1 MMLACCS
8 GVPKAVGPTEPKPSP
23 ASQTPSPKLSG
34 PGPWSGWASS
44 RGRSLPSSPRFL
56 AGVRDM
62 DRRFD
67 AAVKSAV
74 LSQKVDQ
81 GRRPRR
87 LRSTRRAGVG
97 RESRRALCWH
107 RPPVLYP
114 RGATRAKL
122 CKCCQGQ
129 TPQNFDRVLA
139 AACLY
144 RDMLSCQTHLSESAM
159 MAQHSD
165 VGRRRRLQKPY
176 QSLRARAYPWKLQDC
191 TLDHL
196 CRG

>member
-1 MMLACCS
+1 MS
-8 GVPKAVGPTEPKPSP
+8 I
-23 ASQTPSPKLSG
+23 LSG
-34 PGPWSGWASS
+34 PA
-44 RGRSLPSSPRFL
+44 RSH
-56 AGVRDM
+56 
-62 DRRFD
+62 
-67 AAVKSAV
+67 KSAV

-144 RDMLSCQTHLSESAM
+144 RDMLILRRTTWALFGVLP
-159 MAQHSD
+159 SD
-165 VGRRRRLQKPY
+165 CMQNCIFRSHFGLRCVIRYSTCRNLQ
-176 QSLRARAYPWKLQDC
+176 RACMKVKN
-191 TLDHL
+191 
-196 CRG
+196 

>member
-1 MMLACCS
+1 MVYAHHSCILHTLVLYLDLAT
-8 GVPKAVGPTEPKPSP
+8 VRADLQAAPHDPSP
-23 ASQTPSPKLSG
+23 LQAAATH
-34 PGPWSGWASS
+34 S
-44 RGRSLPSSPRFL
+44 RGEGPARGQLLARLRASPATSTRSERPLRCPQACRNH
-56 AGVRDM
+56 
-62 DRRFD
+62 
-67 AAVKSAV
+67 V

-87 LRSTRRAGVG
+87 LRSTRRAGVV

-144 RDMLSCQTHLSESAM
+144 RDMLDLNLVQ
-159 MAQHSD
+159 
-165 VGRRRRLQKPY
+165 
-176 QSLRARAYPWKLQDC
+176 
-191 TLDHL
+191 
-196 CRG
+196 

>member
-1 MMLACCS
+1 MAML
-8 GVPKAVGPTEPKPSP
+8 
-23 ASQTPSPKLSG
+23 
-34 PGPWSGWASS
+34 
-44 RGRSLPSSPRFL
+44 RGRFRWVAPRVL
-56 AGVRDM
+56 
-62 DRRFD
+62 DRE
-67 AAVKSAV
+67 
-74 LSQKVDQ
+74 
-81 GRRPRR
+81 RRRI
-87 LRSTRRAGVG
+87 RSTRRLGVMP
-97 RESRRALCWH
+97 RSRRALCWH
-107 RPPVLYP
+107 RPPVLLP

-176 QSLRARAYPWKLQDC
+176 QSLRACAYPWKLQDY
-191 TLDHL
+191 TLDHQGGVVAL
-196 CRG
+196 HREALVRPPALAPAGALALAPTISCLSPKENRSQVTIAR

>member
-1 MMLACCS
+1 MSLGRAEGGEADGAEAFARFPTTPFS
-8 GVPKAVGPTEPKPSP
+8 QSVWTGPLVRLGLFQRQEPAVFAPLPR
-23 ASQTPSPKLSG
+23 
-34 PGPWSGWASS
+34 WSAGH
-44 RGRSLPSSPRFL
+44 GSPR
-56 AGVRDM
+56 
-62 DRRFD
+62 RRGCEIQFPPF
-67 AAVKSAV
+67 
-74 LSQKVDQ
+74 SQKVDQ

-144 RDMLSCQTHLSESAM
+144 RDMLIVLMNFQVSEANAPKDSTM
-159 MAQHSD
+159 ND
-165 VGRRRRLQKPY
+165 L
-176 QSLRARAYPWKLQDC
+176 
-191 TLDHL
+191 
-196 CRG
+196 

>member
-1 MMLACCS
+1 MH
-8 GVPKAVGPTEPKPSP
+8 
-23 ASQTPSPKLSG
+23 TPSMHASIESSARDASIAPICGECAADAQFSPRSACAARAAG
-34 PGPWSGWASS
+34 ARRRAGWLPESS
-44 RGRSLPSSPRFL
+44 RLEGKDSAPSLPRCLGP
-56 AGVRDM
+56 APEVHAI
-62 DRRFD
+62 D
-67 AAVKSAV
+67 AAVRTAV

-144 RDMLSCQTHLSESAM
+144 RDMLRSHVVFRLCKSA
-159 MAQHSD
+159 A
-165 VGRRRRLQKPY
+165 GAPARRYTVPV
-176 QSLRARAYPWKLQDC
+176 SASS
-191 TLDHL
+191 
-196 CRG
+196 

>member
-1 MMLACCS
+1 MGEGGSLRTPTLGAERDGGIS
-8 GVPKAVGPTEPKPSP
+8 TGPIEPKPSP
-23 ASQTPSPKLSG
+23 ASHPPPSPKLSG
-34 PGPWSGWASS
+34 PASWSGWASS

-56 AGVRDM
+56 AGVRDI
-62 DRRFD
+62 DRRVD
-67 AAVKSAV
+67 AAVRTAV

-144 RDMLSCQTHLSESAM
+144 RETC
-159 MAQHSD
+159 
-165 VGRRRRLQKPY
+165 
-176 QSLRARAYPWKLQDC
+176 
-191 TLDHL
+191 
-196 CRG
+196 